1 MTQIVKRFALSLLF
15 ATLVLAVLASTAGAT
30 LAAPS
35 ALTPTVN
42 PAAVVKPLSPV
53 EIQGLLYMREEE
65 KVARDVYA
73 VLYQTWGLPIFQNI
87 MQSESQHMAAIKT
100 LLDRYGLV
108 DPATPD
114 LPGVFQDSNLQ
125 ALYDQLVAN
134 GTTTQRNALLVGKLI
149 EETDIADLQQ
159 HITETTHSDIR
170 TVYTNLLKGSEN
182 HLKAFTRQLR

>member
-1 MTQIVKRFALSLLF
+1 MTQIVKRFASSLLF
-15 ATLVLAVLASTAGAT
+15 ATLVLAVLAGTAGAA

-35 ALTPTVN
+35 APTPTVN

-53 EIQGLLYMREEE
+53 EAQGLLFMREEE
-65 KVARDVYA
+65 KLARDVYA

-114 LPGVFQDSNLQ
+114 LPGVFQDSDLQ

-170 TVYTNLLKGSEN
+170 TVYANLLKGSEN
-182 HLKAFTRQLR
+182 HLKAFTKQLR

>member
-1 MTQIVKRFALSLLF
+1 MNQIAKRFTSSLLL
-15 ATLVLAVLASTAGAT
+15 AALVLAVLAGTAGAA

-35 ALTPTVN
+35 ALTPAVN

-53 EIQGLLYMREEE
+53 EAQGLLFMREEE
-65 KVARDVYA
+65 KLARDVYA
-73 VLYQTWGLPIFQNI
+73 VLYRTWGLPIFQNI
-87 MQSESQHMAAIKT
+87 MQSESQHMAAIKI

-114 LPGVFQDSNLQ
+114 LPGVFQDSDLQ

-170 TVYTNLLKGSEN
+170 TVYANLLKGSEN
-182 HLKAFTRQLR
+182 HLKAFIKQLR

>member
-1 MTQIVKRFALSLLF
+1 MNQIAKRFTSSLLLT
-15 ATLVLAVLASTAGAT
+15 ALVLAVLAGTAGAA

-53 EIQGLLYMREEE
+53 EAQGLLFMREEE
-65 KVARDVYA
+65 KLARDVYA

-114 LPGVFQDSNLQ
+114 QPGVFQNSALQ
-125 ALYDQLVAN
+125 ALYAQLIAS
-134 GTTTQRNALLVGKLI
+134 GSTSQRNALLVGKLI
-149 EETDIADLQQ
+149 EETDIADLQL
-159 HITETTHSDIR
+159 HLTETNHSDIR
-170 TVYTNLLKGSEN
+170 TVYSNLLKGSEN
-182 HLKAFTRQLR
+182 HLKAFTKQLR

>member
-1 MTQIVKRFALSLLF
+1 MNQIAKRFTSSLLLT
-15 ATLVLAVLASTAGAT
+15 ALILAILAGTAGAA

-35 ALTPTVN
+35 ALTSTVN

-100 LLDRYGLV
+100 LLDHYGLV

-114 LPGVFQDSNLQ
+114 LPGVFQNNALQ
-125 ALYDQLVAN
+125 ALYNQLVAN

-149 EETDIADLQQ
+149 EETDITDLNQR
-159 HITETTHSDIR
+159 IAESTHSDIR
-170 TVYTNLLKGSEN
+170 TIYANLLKGSEN
-182 HLKAFTRQLR
+182 HLKAFIKQLR